1 VQTDDKAAII
11 NACVMTGTPVI
22 TCGGAGGLVDPTQ
35 VSVCDIAHV
44 KDDPLISQVRNPKPY
59 TLNTVIE
66 DEPSISQV

>member
-1 VQTDDKAAII
+1 MQTDDKAAII

-44 KDDPLISQVRNPKPY
+44 KDDPLISQVRK
-59 TLNTVIE
+59 LE
-66 DEPSISQV
+66 H